1 MVKALGSYL
10 DNDTLETLTR
20 AEQLSTNLTDLNE
33 RIEGTEQHRWSETQ
47 PTVVCSRLFL
57 MRVSRRRDDP
67 RLGAVQHPAGCG
79 ARSGQAEHGGGSGNG
94 GLDEEDGPVLAGAH
108 RHGRVG

>member
-10 DNDTLETLTR
+10 DNGTLETLTR
-20 AEQLSTNLTDLNE
+20 AEQLSANLTDLNE
-33 RIEGTEQHRWSETQ
+33 RIEGTEQHRWSAAQLTFRS
-47 PTVVCSRLFL
+47 CLLL
-57 MRVSRRRDDP
+57 MRVSRHRDDP

-79 ARSGQAEHGGGSGNG
+79 ARTGQAEYGGGSGHS
-94 GLDEEDGPVLAGAH
+94 GLDEEDGPVPAGAH